1 MTIQRKKRGDESLMG
16 VERYIA
22 ELLDVLKMEVRSFTT
37 VIELL
42 ILEEKSLVAC
52 DTAALADVIDRQGDV
67 LSSIACLEKSRLD
80 ILDRIAREQ
89 GKRRDDMDLS
99 EIAGLV
105 GDPFR
110 KDLIETGTV
119 LASIYED
126 MKRKK
131 VSNTLLIRQGI
142 MLVENDIRILM
153 KALGRDAERSV
164 VYSRKAAST
173 APAGSIRVDGR
184 M

>member
-1 MTIQRKKRGDESLMG
+1 MG
-16 VERYIA
+16 VERHIA

-52 DTAALADVIDRQGDV
+52 DTASLADVIDRQGDV

-80 ILDRIAREQ
+80 ILGRIAVEL
-89 GKRRDDMDLS
+89 GKRRDEMDLS

-153 KALGRDAERSV
+153 KALGRDMGRSA
-164 VYSRKAAST
+164 VYSHKASAH
-173 APAGSIRVDGR
+173 APEGAIRVDGR

>member
-1 MTIQRKKRGDESLMG
+1 
-16 VERYIA
+16 
-22 ELLDVLKMEVRSFTT
+22 
-37 VIELL
+37 
-42 ILEEKSLVAC
+42 
-52 DTAALADVIDRQGDV
+52 
-67 LSSIACLEKSRLD
+67 
-80 ILDRIAREQ
+80 
-89 GKRRDDMDLS
+89 
-99 EIAGLV
+99 
-105 GDPFR
+105 
-110 KDLIETGTV
+110 V